1 MHLSLTTRRG
11 RRTETARA
19 LLGGGHPL
27 VLVEERIRWLRRQG
41 AAVATLLT
49 GSAAALVAGATELL
63 AVLLAATAVQAT
75 IAFGLLAAIGAR
87 RRRALELIVAGRA
100 GLPLDAVERERDRL
114 AHRVGALA
122 GSLDRLRVE
131 ARRPHRSI
139 VAPLYVPSVI
149 REVDE
154 DLARTARLLR
164 SARADVAA
172 VARAEELLGGAAS
185 PLYGADVRALRDEL
199 GRLQFALSTRAAG

>member
-1 MHLSLTTRRG
+1 MHLSATHRP
-11 RRTETARA
+11 RRTETALT
-19 LLGGGHPL
+19 LLGRGHPL
-27 VLVEERIRWLRRQG
+27 VRVEERIQWLRRQG

-63 AVLLAATAVQAT
+63 ALLLAATAVQAT
-75 IAFGLLAAIGAR
+75 IALGLLAALGDR
-87 RRRALELIVAGRA
+87 RRRALELIVDGRS

-122 GSLDRLRVE
+122 GSFDRLRVE
-131 ARRPHRSI
+131 ARRPQRSI
-139 VAPLYVPSVI
+139 IAPLYVRSVI

-164 SARADVAA
+164 SSRADVAA

-185 PLYGADVRALRDEL
+185 PLYGDDVRRLREEL
-199 GRLQFALSTRAAG
+199 GRLQFALSMRPAS

>member
-1 MHLSLTTRRG
+1 
-11 RRTETARA
+11 
-19 LLGGGHPL
+19 
-27 VLVEERIRWLRRQG
+27 VVVEDRIRWLRRQG

-49 GSAAALVAGATELL
+49 GSAAALLAGATELL
-63 AVLLAATAVQAT
+63 AVLLAATAVQTT
-75 IAFGLLAAIGAR
+75 IALGLVAALGAR
-87 RRRALELIVAGRA
+87 RRRALELIAAGRA
-100 GLPLDAVERERDRL
+100 GLPLEAVERERDRL

-122 GSLDRLRVE
+122 GSFDRLRIE
-131 ARRPHRSI
+131 ARRPRRSI

-154 DLARTARLLR
+154 ELARTALLLR

-185 PLYGADVRALRDEL
+185 PLYGDDVRRLREEL
-199 GRLQFALSTRAAG
+199 GRLQFALSMRAAS